1 MDNYLKGSGMRDNDK
16 VFDEVVDLIEN
27 GLERFG
33 AELKFDPYEEAH
45 PDKANWLIVD
55 ASLKIYATD
64 SSIAFCY
71 KDAQAMQDEIIRF
84 VKAVWTPQ
92 LLELVRSGEI
102 KNLTLRVGPD
112 TLGGSDLNEE
122 NGIENNTS

>member
-1 MDNYLKGSGMRDNDK
+1 MRDNDK
-16 VFDEVVDLIEN
+16 VFDEVVDLFEN

-33 AELKFDPYEEAH
+33 AELKFDLYEEPH
-45 PDKANWLIVD
+45 PDKVNWLIVD
-55 ASLKIYATD
+55 ASLKSYATD
-64 SSIAFCY
+64 TSIAFYY

-84 VKAVWTPQ
+84 IKAVWTPQ

-112 TLGGSDLNEE
+112 TLSGTDLNEE
-122 NGIENNTS
+122 NGIENNTN